1 MNSSPPSTLT
11 TTNTPAL
18 ECTHLTKS
26 YGPKQVLRNLSLS
39 LPQGAVIGLL
49 GKNGSGKTTLLKAA
63 LGLIRPTSG
72 SISTLGHDAWN
83 LPPDI
88 KARIGYV
95 PQTITLYPW
104 MKVRQIL
111 AYTASF
117 YPRWNHALIDT
128 LLHQWEL
135 PPDSRVG
142 PLSAGQ
148 LQKLAILL
156 AVGHEPDLLVLD
168 EPAAALDP
176 IARRDFLAALLTLN
190 SAGSTPRT
198 ILFSTHITAD
208 LERVASHVA
217 ILKDGDI
224 LYFDELDTLKD
235 TTKRLH
241 ITAQNPL
248 PKSLNLPNTLTE
260 QIDGPRARI
269 SLAYFTPALLET
281 LQQDLNATIEV
292 ENLNLDDIF
301 LELHHA

>member
-1 MNSSPPSTLT
+1 MTDTLA
-11 TTNTPAL
+11 PATMTAAI
-18 ECTHLTKS
+18 ECTHLTKT
-26 YGPKQVLRNLSLS
+26 YGPKEVLRNLSIA
-39 LPQGAVIGLL
+39 LPQGAVIGLV

-72 SISTLGHDAWN
+72 SIATLGHDAWA
-83 LPPDI
+83 LPPEI

-117 YPRWNHALIDT
+117 YPRWDHALIAN
-128 LLHQWEL
+128 LLHTWEL
-135 PPDSRVG
+135 PAESRVG

-156 AVGHEPDLLVLD
+156 ALGHQPDLLVLD

-190 SAGSTPRT
+190 AAAASHSPRT

-217 ILKDGDI
+217 VLKDGDI
-224 LYFDELDTLKD
+224 LYFDELDTLKE

-241 ITAQNPL
+241 ITAAAPL
-248 PKSLNLPNTLTE
+248 PASLNLPNTLTE

-269 SLAYFTPALLET
+269 SLAYLTPEIVQTLER
-281 LQQDLNATIEV
+281 DLHATIEI

-301 LELHHA
+301 VELHNV

>member
-1 MNSSPPSTLT
+1 MTETLT
-11 TTNTPAL
+11 PTKTAAI

-26 YGPKQVLRNLSLS
+26 YGPKEVLRNLTISF
-39 LPQGAVIGLL
+39 PQGAVIGLL

-63 LGLIRPTSG
+63 LGLIRPSAG

-117 YPRWNHALIDT
+117 YPRWNHAHINT

-156 AVGHEPDLLVLD
+156 ALGHEPDLLVLD

-176 IARRDFLAALLTLN
+176 IARRDFLAALLNLGQN
-190 SAGSTPRT
+190 APIPTPRT

-224 LYFDELDTLKD
+224 FYFDELDTLKD

-241 ITAQNPL
+241 ITAPNPL
-248 PKSLNLPNTLTE
+248 PTTLNLPHTLTE
-260 QIDGPRARI
+260 QIDGLRARI
-269 SLAYFTPALLET
+269 SLAYLTPEIIQS
-281 LQQDLNATIEV
+281 LQHDLHATIEV